1 MSDLPVHA
9 GYFDL
14 FQHHLTNLPELTSF
28 FVLFYPCYNQLHY
41 YEINA
46 VKVFHEFP

>member
-14 FQHHLTNLPELTSF
+14 FQHHLTKPTRTYIIFS
-28 FVLFYPCYNQLHY
+28 LFYPCYNQLHY